1 MAKNAVTTTNPK
13 NSSLATI
20 DDALFDEMA
29 GAGTGLENVG
39 AKDLLIPRLTILQ
52 GLSPQVTQGK
62 PEFDEA
68 AKVGQIYDVGLQ
80 EGFPEGIHFLPV
92 HYVKQYLEWW
102 PRATKKGLAAIHDTA
117 AILEKCEPDE
127 KGRPTLPSGNYVA
140 ETAQFYGL
148 NISAGFRKS
157 FLPMASTQLKKARR
171 LLTLATSEKIA
182 KSDGTEFT
190 PPIFYRTYH
199 FTTVPE
205 SNNEGNWMGW
215 KIERG
220 PSLDELPNWQSIM
233 ADIKLFRDALTKG
246 DIKGDIAAMAEEAGS
261 TIDHEGGEM

>member
-1 MAKNAVTTTNPK
+1 MAKTPAIINPK
-13 NSSLATI
+13 NSELSTI
-20 DDALFDEMA
+20 DDDMLAEML

-62 PEFDEA
+62 PEFDEK

-80 EGFPEGIHFLPV
+80 EGFGADGILFLPV

-117 AILEKCEPDE
+117 DILEKTERDE
-127 KGRPTLPSGNYVA
+127 KGRPTLPNGNYVA

-148 NISAGFRKS
+148 NVSARMRKS

-171 LLTLATSEKIA
+171 LLTLATSEKLV

-190 PPIFYRTYH
+190 PPLFYRSYQL
-199 FTTVPE
+199 TTVPE

-215 KIERG
+215 KIEPG
-220 PSLDELPNWQSIM
+220 PALDEMPNWRSIM
-233 ADIKLFRDALTKG
+233 GDIKMFRDALTKG
-246 DIKGDIAAMAEEAGS
+246 DIRGDIAAMAEEAGQ
-261 TIDHEGGEM
+261 TIDHDGEM